1 MMKKTC
7 ALFLVLIFTLT
18 SVTACSKRPNTSS
31 ISDKPPV
38 SSPEAP
44 ASSQST
50 EDITHERSILNDVV
64 VQRGRDGLCV
74 GLKNDPSDRL
84 RTIENY
90 ALVSDIERLLF
101 LASRS
106 GAGIHSETEK
116 RKITKLPVIQESEN
130 TTPPNEEMWFYQG
143 VSSKNVWMRLNYQP
157 FIPGQGMNV
166 WGHKDL
172 IVYIDPDN
180 NDNAFLGIQD
190 ASNENAWNIILL
202 PGYGSWLAKEIDMF
216 LYMTTAM

>member
-130 TTPPNEEMWFYQG
+130 TTPQMKRCGFIK
-143 VSSKNVWMRLNYQP
+143 VSAAR
-157 FIPGQGMNV
+157 
-166 WGHKDL
+166 
-172 IVYIDPDN
+172 
-180 NDNAFLGIQD
+180 
-190 ASNENAWNIILL
+190 
-202 PGYGSWLAKEIDMF
+202 MF
-216 LYMTTAM
+216 GCG